1 MYKWTL
7 YFKKTHTQEV
17 QEPKFFL
24 IKKKKT
30 NESDDEKRNKWASK
44 KKKKIERNKRDKIRK
59 RQKMKEGKVFKMSVI
74 GVGVYAIK
82 SNLLA

>member
-7 YFKKTHTQEV
+7 YLKKKHTQEV

-44 KKKKIERNKRDKIRK
+44 KQKLERNKWDKIRK
-59 RQKMKEGKVFKMSVI
+59 RQKRKEGKMFKMSVTV
-74 GVGVYAIK
+74 VGVYALK